1 MPDTMNATPIKL
13 GVSGPYVGGS
23 VSMGTSMRDGVLLAI
38 ADINKRGGVLGR
50 PLQAIVRDDKAD
62 IETAKRIAHELI
74 AAEGVVANLGY
85 INTDNA
91 LHATPLY
98 QAAEIPVIVNCTAGI
113 GVAQQFAPPVAP
125 HNYVFRVSMDDGVI
139 AAVIADHAV
148 NRLGVR
154 KPSIFAA
161 NQYYG
166 QSSCQDLAKRF
177 AAMKAPTVAEE
188 AFKLGDTDMTPQ
200 LRRAQAAGADLVVTF
215 GVGPEVASIVK
226 GMDALGWK
234 VPVVGSWP
242 IGTSTFIDLA
252 GPLAEGAMAPQTF
265 IEAPT
270 TPRRKAFIET
280 YHQTYGV
287 DRIPCAIA
295 AAQGYDSVLLLAA
308 AIAQAKSTKGPQ
320 IRAALDDLRARVEG
334 IVTAYERPF
343 APEDHEAVTTNI
355 PVVGVVRGARMTFWS
370 ADDERDA
377 AIKRMKDLGR
387 KP

>member
-1 MPDTMNATPIKL
+1 MNATPIKV

-23 VSMGTSMRDGVLLAI
+23 VAMGTSMRDGVLLAI
-38 ADINKRGGVLGR
+38 NEVNQSGGVLGR
-50 PLQAIVRDDKAD
+50 PLQAVVRDDKAD
-62 IETAKRIAHELI
+62 IETAKGIARELI
-74 AAEGVVANLGY
+74 TEERVVANLGY

-113 GVAQQFAPPVAP
+113 GVAQKFAPPAAA
-125 HNYVFRVSMDDGVI
+125 HNYVFRISMDDGVI

-148 NRLGVR
+148 QRLGAR

-166 QSSCQDLAKRF
+166 TSSRDDLTRRF
-177 AAMKAPTVAEE
+177 IAMGAPTVAEE
-188 AFKLGDTDMTPQ
+188 SFKLGDTDMKPQ
-200 LRRAQAAGADLVVTF
+200 VEHARAAGADLVVTF

-226 GMDALGWK
+226 GMAALGWK

-242 IGTSTFIDLA
+242 IGTATFMDLA

-270 TPRRKAFIET
+270 TPRRKTFIET
-280 YHQTYGV
+280 YHRTYGV
-287 DRIPCAIA
+287 TRIPCAIA

-308 AIAQAKSTKGPQ
+308 AIEQAQSTEGPK
-320 IRAALDDLRARVEG
+320 IRAALDALDRRVGG
-334 IVTAYERPF
+334 IVTNYERPF
-343 APEDHEAVTTNI
+343 TPYDHEAVTTNV
-355 PVVGVVRGARMTFWS
+355 PVVGVVRNARMTFWS
-370 ADDERDA
+370 ADDERNA
-377 AIKRMKDLGR
+377 HVMRMKDPAK